1 MTPIP
6 GARPH
11 LILASGSRTRRDMLK
26 AAGVFF
32 SVETADVDEAAMR
45 DALAAEHGDDIVP
58 PEDVAEIL
66 ACAKAEAV
74 SGANPAALVIGADQV
89 LEFEGDIFAKPAD
102 IAAARD
108 QLLRLR
114 GRSHRLHSAVAIAR
128 AGDTVWAHVDTA
140 ELVMRDFSPRFLDD
154 YLATVGDRVATS
166 VGAYQ
171 IEGPGLQLFERVDG
185 DHFTI
190 LGMPMLPLLSEL
202 RRLGVVAS

>member
-1 MTPIP
+1 MTLARPS
-6 GARPH
+6 RPH

-32 SVETADVDEAAMR
+32 SVQTADVDEVAMR

-74 SGANPAALVIGADQV
+74 SAAHPDALVIGADQV
-89 LEFEGDIFAKPAD
+89 LELEGEIFAKPAD
-102 IAAARD
+102 MEAARE

-114 GRSHRLHSAVAIAR
+114 GRAHKLHSAVAIAK
-128 AGDTVWAHVDTA
+128 AGDTLWAHLDTA
-140 ELVMRDFSPRFLDD
+140 ELAMRDFSPRFLDD
-154 YLATVGDRVATS
+154 YLAAAGDKVATS

-171 IEGPGLQLFERVDG
+171 IEGLGVQLFERVDG
-185 DHFTI
+185 GHFTI
-190 LGMPMLPLLSEL
+190 LGMPLLPLLTEL
-202 RRLGVVAS
+202 RRIGAVAT